1 MNLIMNGAIA
11 IAIYAGRSGR
21 TFDPRV
27 RNLHVNGTNNNH
39 VCSRSERTDAAVFCS
54 RTRNAYVARN
64 HGLDPKKR
72 RHKIHRIAHI
82 TLFNFQH
89 GISM

>member
-11 IAIYAGRSGR
+11 IAIYAGRPGR

-39 VCSRSERTDAAVFCS
+39 VCSKR
-54 RTRNAYVARN
+54 ARRYR
-64 HGLDPKKR
+64 GVSLRARETP
-72 RHKIHRIAHI
+72 
-82 TLFNFQH
+82 
-89 GISM
+89 M